1 MPGSQKRIPKNSIF
15 IIVKFDSREQVID
28 MLKDEDYK
36 AAYSNIT
43 SLALIKGGECE
54 YFKSFKN
61 V

>member
-15 IIVKFDSREQVID
+15 IIVKFDSKDQVIE
-28 MLKDEDYK
+28 MLKDEEYK
-36 AAYSNIT
+36 TAYSNIA
-43 SLALIKGGECE
+43 SLALIKGGQCD

>member
-54 YFKSFKN
+54 CFKSFRTL
-61 V
+61 